1 MNVNVNLNVDVPEG
15 LCQAIVVGTPDAVIV
30 ADQERVIRFWNGG
43 AERIFG
49 FTADEAVGQSLD
61 LIVPERQRQRH
72 WEGYRRVM
80 ETGETRYGTGL
91 LAVPAVR
98 KDGERLSIE
107 FTVALLPGA
116 DGEPAGIA
124 AILRDVTARWQREQE
139 LRKRLAALEMGN

>member
-1 MNVNVNLNVDVPEG
+1 LGTHLKEAG
-15 LCQAIVVGTPDAVIV
+15 TALYRAIVESTPDAVIV
-30 ADQERVIRFWNGG
+30 ADRAGVVTLWNGG

-49 FTADEAVGQSLD
+49 FSAAEAVGRSLD
-61 LIVPERQRQRH
+61 LIVPERLRQRH

-107 FTVALLPGA
+107 FTVALLHSA
-116 DGEPAGIA
+116 DGELTGIA
-124 AILRDVTARWQREQE
+124 AILRDVTVRWQREQE
-139 LRKRLAALEMGN
+139 VRKRLAALETGT